1 MKIRLE
7 DTIAAAAEKAA
18 AAQQEW
24 EQKHHP
30 IRIGDKTYWLSTDV
44 PKDMQNVLN
53 VLPQER
59 AEKDVKRANQIK
71 TRLSDEE
78 LEVFDLLVKTSGLPQ
93 GEYIR
98 GMVLHGKVCITQ
110 TSLMDSQ
117 ALDTLTQLS
126 AQIGKIAGMLRQT
139 VILNKDFSVL
149 TCEDKASLELQIRA
163 LRRAQSA
170 VQHTAEALY
179 GHLQAQKQ
187 P

>member
-1 MKIRLE
+1 MRLE
-7 DTIAAAAEKAA
+7 ETIAAAAEKAA

-44 PKDMQNVLN
+44 PKDMQNVLD

-78 LEVFDLLVKTSGLPQ
+78 AEAFDLLVKTSGLPQ

-98 GMVLHGKVCITQ
+98 GMVLNGKVNITQ
-110 TSLMDSQ
+110 TSLVDSQ
-117 ALDTLTQLS
+117 TLDTLTQLS
-126 AQIGKIAGMLRQT
+126 AQIGKIAGMIRQT
-139 VILNKDFSVL
+139 VIVNKEFVVL
-149 TCEDKASLELQIRA
+149 TDEDKLYLEQQIRT
-163 LRRAQSA
+163 LRRVQA
-170 VQHTAEALY
+170 VVQRTAEELY